1 MTELNMIASL
11 NGKLL
16 SKSSTNA
23 VIECSGVGYFVNI
36 SVNTSEKMP
45 AAGENVFLLT
55 VFQMREDA
63 VNLFGFSSE
72 NERDAFNMLN
82 SVSGIGAKT
91 SLGILS
97 SIGVDSLVAFIVN
110 QNLAALQKLPGI
122 GKKTAERLCFELR
135 EKAISLIGSSDGSRL
150 INPNQAVVNE
160 AVSALIALGYNKAV
174 AEKAVKS
181 AQNTLTGDLKV
192 ESLIKIALKYT
203 MN

>member
-1 MTELNMIASL
+1 MIASI

-23 VIECSGVGYFVNI
+23 VIECSGVGYLLNI
-36 SVNTSEKMP
+36 SLNTSEKLP
-45 AAGENVFLLT
+45 EIGQQVFLFT

-63 VNLFGFSSE
+63 VNLYGFANESE
-72 NERDAFNMLN
+72 REAFNMLN

-97 SIGVDSLVAFIVN
+97 SVNIDSLANFIIN
-110 QNLAALQKLPGI
+110 QNLPALQKLPGI

-135 EKAISLIGSSDGSRL
+135 EKAVSLIGLSS
-150 INPNQAVVNE
+150 IPTPATKNQAILNE
-160 AVSALIALGYNKAV
+160 AVSALIALGYNKNT

-181 AQNTLTGDLKV
+181 AQGSISGELKI
-192 ESLIKIALKYT
+192 ENLIKVALKFT
-203 MN
+203 MS

>member
-1 MTELNMIASL
+1 MIASI

-16 SKSSTNA
+16 SKGSTNA
-23 VIECSGVGYFVNI
+23 VVECGGVGYMLNI
-36 SVNTSEKMP
+36 SLSTSEKLP
-45 AAGENVFLLT
+45 SIGENTFLLT

-63 VNLFGFSSE
+63 VNLYGFASE
-72 NERDAFNMLN
+72 SEREAFNMLT

-97 SIGVDSLVAFIVN
+97 SITIDSLANFIVN
-110 QNLAALQKLPGI
+110 QNLPALQKLPGI

-135 EKAISLIGSSDGSRL
+135 DKAISLLGVSGTTTL
-150 INPNQAVVNE
+150 ITPNQSVVNE
-160 AVSALIALGYNKAV
+160 AVSALIALGYNKNT

-181 AQNTLTGDLKV
+181 AQGTMTGELKI
-192 ESLIKIALKYT
+192 ESLIKVALKYT

>member
-1 MTELNMIASL
+1 MIASI

-16 SKSSTNA
+16 SKGSTNA
-23 VIECSGVGYFVNI
+23 VVECGGVGYMLNI
-36 SVNTSEKMP
+36 SLSTSEKLP
-45 AAGENVFLLT
+45 SIGENTFLLT

-63 VNLFGFSSE
+63 VNLYGFASE
-72 NERDAFNMLN
+72 SEREAFNMLT

-97 SIGVDSLVAFIVN
+97 SISIDSLANFIVN
-110 QNLAALQKLPGI
+110 QNLIALQKLPGI

-135 EKAISLIGSSDGSRL
+135 DKAISLLGVSGTTTL
-150 INPNQAVVNE
+150 ITPNQSVVNE
-160 AVSALIALGYNKAV
+160 AVSALIALGYNKNT

-181 AQNTLTGDLKV
+181 AQGTMTGELKI